1 MIHWATRRPAVVL
14 ATAVAILLAGGVAF
28 TRLALATRTSIEL
41 PRLTVSATWPGASAE
56 LVETYITSPV
66 EAAIQGVRGVRRT
79 SSQSRDETAS
89 LTVELEPK
97 ADVQLA
103 RLGILERLELLRP
116 EFPPGSGAPNVSNFV
131 PENLEEQPLLLF
143 TVSGP
148 YTAGTLQRLADQT
161 VNPRLSAVSGVS
173 GISVQGGTELG
184 VSVSYDARLLRQL
197 AVPPAAI
204 ATALAEARI
213 VRALGV
219 QRLGTT
225 QRQVVVRDQ
234 PQALDALNRLPVR
247 GPAGR
252 VFRLGELATV
262 RPDEDAAGRF
272 FRING
277 NPAIAMSV
285 SRLPGA
291 DAIKTVAA
299 VRAALRELEPALPPA
314 VRFRVVADES
324 VELGAELRDLVTRG
338 GIAFLAVT
346 AVLALLLRNA
356 RAVVLVMAS
365 AAVAV
370 AGTALGLFLLGI
382 PANLLT
388 LAGLG
393 MGIGILVHNGVIVVS
408 RLGTQPDTPDG
419 RATAARRILPAVV
432 GSTMTTG
439 IVLLPF
445 LYLQGDA
452 RAAFVPFAAAFA
464 LALGWSVVSAVLL
477 VPALGGGHGVRQAH
491 WPRARRLYA
500 RLVIALLRW
509 RWATLATTGLV
520 LGLLV
525 WGFVKK
531 VPRYSFGTYGGDQ
544 RTTLSASLSFP
555 RGSDPTS
562 LDGAIRQLEA
572 IVLRGYPEVEQVTA
586 QSSGTNARLSV
597 LFTRG
602 GQYNGRPQE
611 LQEALTQ
618 RAVFIGGASVSIFGQ
633 GPGFSSGYGAASIQT
648 NRIRVLGYSYA
659 GVERLALDLQGR
671 LEKIPRVRDV
681 NTNAASFFARERGY
695 AVTLDPDRDALARY
709 GITAAELTQA
719 VAREVRGPVGR
730 QLIEIGGDE
739 VPVTV
744 KANGARERSLDELR
758 DALIPTATGAP
769 VRIGD
774 VASVGEREA
783 INSISREDQ
792 QYVRIV
798 TYEFRGPAKLAQRMH
813 TAFLESISV
822 PAGYSVADAPG
833 GVGFVPVESE
843 KGLWHVFGIGLALVI
858 LSVAIVFDSVWGA
871 WMVFLAIPL
880 ALAGVIAAFWVAKAG
895 FTREAAVGVIL
906 VVGLAVNQAI
916 LLIDAALE
924 RRRAHRDA
932 MRSRSLG
939 AGEVVRAAVS
949 RSGVIVLVTVTS
961 LASLVPLAAGNGLD
975 NLFGA
980 IALATAGGTVFGTL
994 GAMVVMPAILV
1005 GKTRS
1010 APDQE
1015 GHRYPSRE
1023 ARRGA

>member
-1 MIHWATRRPAVVL
+1 VIHWATRRPAVVL
-14 ATAVAILLAGGVAF
+14 AAAVAILLAGGVSF
-28 TRLALATRTSIEL
+28 TRLALATRTSVEL
-41 PRLTVSATWPGASAE
+41 PRLNVSANWPGASAE

-79 SSQSRDETAS
+79 SSQSRDEQSS

-116 EFPPGSGAPNVSNFV
+116 EFPPGATAPSVSNYV
-131 PENLEEQPLLLF
+131 PQELEEQALLVF

-148 YTAGTLQRLADQT
+148 YTPGTLQKLADET
-161 VNPRLSAVSGVS
+161 VNPRLSAVPGVS
-173 GISVQGGTELG
+173 GIVVQGGTELG
-184 VSVSYDARLLRQL
+184 VSVAYDARLLRQL
-197 AVPPAAI
+197 DVSPAAL
-204 ATALAEARI
+204 ATALNEARI
-213 VRALGV
+213 VRS
-219 QRLGTT
+219 LGTERFGST
-225 QRQVVVRDQ
+225 ERQVVVRDQ
-234 PQALDALNRLPVR
+234 PQVIEELNALPIR
-247 GPAGR
+247 GPGGR
-252 VFRLGELATV
+252 IFRLGELATV
-262 RPDEDAAGRF
+262 RPEEDARGRF

-299 VRAALRELEPALPPA
+299 VRAALAELEPTLPPG
-314 VRFRVVADES
+314 VRFRVVSDES
-324 VELGAELRDLVTRG
+324 IELARQLGDLVKRG
-338 GIAFLAVT
+338 AIAFLAVT
-346 AVLALLLRNA
+346 VVLALLLRNA
-356 RAVVLVMAS
+356 RAVALVMAS

-370 AGTALGLFLLGI
+370 AGTALGLFLLNI

-408 RLGTQPDTPDG
+408 RLGTQPDTAEG

-464 LALGWSVVSAVLL
+464 LALTWSVISAVLL
-477 VPALGGGHGVRQAH
+477 VPALGHRHGIRQAH
-491 WPRARRLYA
+491 WPRARRAYTRA
-500 RLVIALLRW
+500 VVALVRW
-509 RWATLATTGLV
+509 RWVTLTGTVAV
-520 LGLLV
+520 LAVLS
-525 WGFVKK
+525 WAFVKK
-531 VPRYSFGTYGGDQ
+531 VPRFAFGRYGGDQ
-544 RTTLSASLSFP
+544 RTTLGASLSFP
-555 RGSDPTS
+555 RGSDPAS
-562 LDGAIRQLEA
+562 LDWAIRELEQ

-586 QSSGTNARLSV
+586 QSGGTNARLQV
-597 LFTRG
+597 LFTRD
-602 GQYNGRPQE
+602 GQYSGRPQE

-618 RAVFIGGASVSIFGQ
+618 RAVFIGGASVSVVGQ
-633 GPGFSSGYGAASIQT
+633 GPGFSSGFGGGAIQT
-648 NRIRVLGYSYA
+648 NRIRILGYSYE
-659 GVERLALDLQGR
+659 GVERLALDLKER

-681 NTNAASFFARERGY
+681 NVNAASFFARERGY

-709 GITAAELTQA
+709 GITAMQFTQA

-744 KANGARERSLDELR
+744 KASGARERSLDELR
-758 DALIPTATGAP
+758 EALIPTATDAP

-774 VASVGEREA
+774 VAVVGEREA

-798 TYEFRGPAKLAQRMH
+798 AYEFRGPAKLAQRTH
-813 TAFLESISV
+813 KAFLESISV
-822 PAGYSVADAPG
+822 PAGYGVADALG
-833 GVGFVPVESE
+833 GFGYVPDDSE
-843 KGLWHVFGIGLALVI
+843 KGLWLVFGIGLTLVI
-858 LSVAIVFDSVWGA
+858 LSVAIVFDSVWAA

-880 ALAGVIAAFWVAKAG
+880 ALAGVIAAFWAAKAG

-916 LLIDAALE
+916 LLVDAALE
-924 RRRAHRDA
+924 RRRAHQSA
-932 MRSRSLG
+932 MRARALT
-939 AGEVVRAAVS
+939 AVEVVRAAAN

-961 LASLVPLAAGNGLD
+961 LASLVPLAVGTGLT

-994 GAMVVMPAILV
+994 GAMLVMPALLV
-1005 GKTRS
+1005 GRRAARG
-1010 APDQE
+1010 APDV
-1015 GHRYPSRE
+1015 
-1023 ARRGA
+1023 

>member
-1 MIHWATRRPAVVL
+1 MIHWATRRPAVIL
-14 ATAVAILLAGGVAF
+14 ATSVAILLAGGVSF

-41 PRLTVSATWPGASAE
+41 PRLNVSASWPGASAE
-56 LVETYITSPV
+56 LMETYLTSPI

-79 SSQSRDETAS
+79 SSQSRDES
-89 LTVELEPK
+89 SLLTVELEPK

-116 EFPPGSGAPNVSNFV
+116 EFPPGAGAPIVSNYV
-131 PENLEEQPLLLF
+131 PENLEEQPLLTF

-148 YTAGTLQRLADQT
+148 YTSGTLQKIANEK

-173 GISVQGGTELG
+173 GTSVQGGTELG
-184 VSVSYDARLLRQL
+184 VSVSYDSRLLRQL
-197 AVPPAAI
+197 GVTPAAI
-204 ATALAEARI
+204 GSALSEARM
-213 VRALGV
+213 VRAVGEE
-219 QRLGTT
+219 QFGST

-234 PQALDALNRLPVR
+234 PEAIEQLNNLPIR
-247 GPAGR
+247 GPGGR

-262 RPDEDAAGRF
+262 RPEEDARGRF

-285 SRLPGA
+285 TRLPGA

-299 VRAALRELEPALPPA
+299 IRAALKEIEPTVPPG
-314 VRFRVVADES
+314 VKFRIVADES
-324 VELGAELRDLVTRG
+324 IALARQLRDLVTRG
-338 GIAFLAVT
+338 AIAFLSVT
-346 AVLALLLRNA
+346 VVLALLLRNV
-356 RAVVLVMAS
+356 RAVLLVMAS

-370 AGTALGLFLLGI
+370 AGTALGLFLLDI

-408 RLGTQPDTPDG
+408 RLGTQPDTPEG

-432 GSTMTTG
+432 GSTLTTG

-452 RAAFVPFAAAFA
+452 RAAFVPFAAAFSLA
-464 LALGWSVVSAVLL
+464 LAWSVVSAVLL
-477 VPALGGGHGVRQAH
+477 VPALGQGHGVRQAH
-491 WPRARRLYA
+491 WPRAKRAYTRV
-500 RLVIALLRW
+500 VISLLRW
-509 RWATLATTGLV
+509 RWATITGTVVVLAV
-520 LGLLV
+520 LS
-525 WGFVKK
+525 WAFVKK
-531 VPRYSFGTYGGDQ
+531 VPRYSFGRYGGDQ
-544 RTTLSASLSFP
+544 RTTLRASLSFP
-555 RGSDPTS
+555 RGSDPAS
-562 LDGAIRQLEA
+562 LDWAIRELEQ

-586 QSSGTNARLSV
+586 QSGGTSAQMVV
-597 LFTRG
+597 LFTRE
-602 GQYNGRPQE
+602 GQYSGRPQE
-611 LQEALTQ
+611 LEEMLTQ
-618 RAVFIGGASVSIFGQ
+618 RAVFIGGASVGVYGQ
-633 GPGFSSGYGAASIQT
+633 GPGFSSGFGAAAIQT
-648 NRIRVLGYSYA
+648 NRLRILGYSYE
-659 GVERLALDLQGR
+659 GVERLALDLKER

-681 NTNAASFFARERGY
+681 NVNAASFFARERGY

-709 GITAAELTQA
+709 GITASQFTQA

-730 QLIEIGGDE
+730 QLLEIDGDE
-739 VPVTV
+739 VPVTL
-744 KANGARERSLDELR
+744 KAAGARERSLDELR
-758 DALIPTATGAP
+758 EALIPTATDAP

-774 VASVGEREA
+774 VAAVGEREA
-783 INSISREDQ
+783 INQISREDQ

-798 TYEFRGPAKLAQRMH
+798 AYEFRGPAKLAQRTH
-813 TAFLESISV
+813 TAFLKSISV
-822 PAGYSVADAPG
+822 PAGYGVADALG
-833 GVGFVPVESE
+833 GFGYVPDDSE
-843 KGLWHVFGIGLALVI
+843 KGLWLVFGIGLTLVI
-858 LSVAIVFDSVWGA
+858 LSVAIVFDSVWAA

-880 ALAGVIAAFWVAKAG
+880 ALSGVIAAFWAAKAG

-924 RRRAHRDA
+924 RRRAHQAA
-932 MRSRSLG
+932 MTSRSLS
-939 AGEVVRAAVS
+939 ATEVVRAAAS

-961 LASLVPLAAGNGLD
+961 LASLVPLAVGTALT

-994 GAMVVMPAILV
+994 GAMLVMPAIIV
-1005 GKTRS
+1005 GRK
-1010 APDQE
+1010 
-1015 GHRYPSRE
+1015 
-1023 ARRGA
+1023 RRHAA

>member
-14 ATAVAILLAGGVAF
+14 SASVAILLAGGVSF
-28 TRLALATRTSIEL
+28 TRLALATRTSVEL
-41 PRLTVSATWPGASAE
+41 PRLNVNATWPGASAE
-56 LVETYITSPV
+56 LVETYITSPI
-66 EAAIQGVRGVRRT
+66 ESAIQGVRGVRRT

-116 EFPPGSGAPNVSNFV
+116 EFPPGSTPPSVSNYV
-131 PENLEEQPLLLF
+131 PQNLEEQPLLMF

-148 YTAGTLQRLADQT
+148 YTPGTLQKLADEQ
-161 VNPRLSAVSGVS
+161 VNPRLSSVPGVA
-173 GISVQGGTELG
+173 GINIQGGTELG

-197 AVPPAAI
+197 NISPAAI
-204 ATALAEARI
+204 GTALNEARI
-213 VRALGV
+213 VRALGEE
-219 QRLGTT
+219 RFGSTE
-225 QRQVVVRDQ
+225 RQVVVRDQ
-234 PQALDALNRLPVR
+234 PQALEELGALPVT
-247 GPAGR
+247 GPGGHI
-252 VFRLGELATV
+252 FRLGELATI
-262 RPDEDAAGRF
+262 RPEEDARGRF

-277 NPAIAMSV
+277 NPAIALSV
-285 SRLPGA
+285 SRLPAA

-299 VRAALRELEPALPPA
+299 VRAALAELEPTLPPG
-314 VRFRVVADES
+314 VRFRVVADDS
-324 VELGAELRDLVTRG
+324 IELAKQLRDLIIRG
-338 GIAFLAVT
+338 SIAFIAVT
-346 AVLALLLRNA
+346 VVLLLLLRNA
-356 RAVVLVMAS
+356 RAVTLVMAS

-370 AGTALGLFLLGI
+370 AGTALGLFLLDI

-408 RLGTQPDTPDG
+408 RLGTQPDTAEG

-432 GSTMTTG
+432 GSTLTTG

-464 LALGWSVVSAVLL
+464 LALAWSVISAVLL
-477 VPALGGGHGVRQAH
+477 VPALGAGHRVRQAS
-491 WPRARRLYA
+491 WPRARRAYT
-500 RLVIALLRW
+500 RLVVSSLRW
-509 RWATLATTGLV
+509 RWATLVGTVAV
-520 LGLLV
+520 LGVLT

-531 VPRYSFGTYGGDQ
+531 VPRFAFGGYGGDQ

-555 RGSDPTS
+555 RGSDPAS
-562 LDGAIRQLEA
+562 LDWGIRELEQ

-586 QSSGTNARLSV
+586 QSWGTSARMSV
-597 LFTRG
+597 LFTRD
-602 GQYNGRPQE
+602 GQFSGRPQDLE
-611 LQEALTQ
+611 EQLTQ
-618 RAVFIGGASVSIFGQ
+618 RAVFIGGASISVFGQ
-633 GPGFSSGYGAASIQT
+633 GPGFSSGFGAASMQT
-648 NRIRVLGYSYA
+648 SRIRVLGYSYE
-659 GVERLALDLQGR
+659 GVERLALDLKER
-671 LEKIPRVRDV
+671 LERIPRVRDV
-681 NTNAASFFARERGY
+681 NVNAASFFARERGY
-695 AVTLDPDRDALARY
+695 AVTLDPDREALARF
-709 GITAAELTQA
+709 GITAAQFTQA

-739 VPVTV
+739 IPVTV
-744 KANGARERSLDELR
+744 KASGARERSLDELR
-758 DALIPTATGAP
+758 EALIPTATGTP

-774 VASVGEREA
+774 VAAVGEREA

-798 TYEFRGPAKLAQRMH
+798 AYEFRGPGRLAQRTH
-813 TAFLESISV
+813 RAFLASIAV
-822 PAGYSVADAPG
+822 PAGYSVSVAQGGFGYVPDESERG
-833 GVGFVPVESE
+833 LWLVFGVGLV
-843 KGLWHVFGIGLALVI
+843 LVI
-858 LSVAIVFDSVWGA
+858 LSVAVVFDSVWGA

-880 ALAGVIAAFWVAKAG
+880 ALAGVIAAFWAAKAG

-924 RRRAHRDA
+924 RRRARRSA
-932 MRSRSLG
+932 MTSLG
-939 AGEVVRAAVS
+939 LTATDVVRAAAS

-961 LASLVPLAAGNGLD
+961 LASLIPLAVGTELT

-980 IALATAGGTVFGTL
+980 IALATAGGTVFGTF
-994 GAMVVMPAILV
+994 GAMLVMPALLV
-1005 GKTRS
+1005 G
-1010 APDQE
+1010 
-1015 GHRYPSRE
+1015 
-1023 ARRGA
+1023 RRRRAAAS

>member
-1 MIHWATRRPAVVL
+1 MIHWATRRPAVIL
-14 ATAVAILLAGGVAF
+14 ATAVAILLAGGVSF

-41 PRLTVSATWPGASAE
+41 PRLNVAASWPGASAE
-56 LVETYITSPV
+56 LVETYLTSPI

-89 LTVELEPK
+89 LTVELEAK

-116 EFPPGSGAPNVSNFV
+116 EFPPGATPPSVSNYV
-131 PENLEEQPLLLF
+131 PENLEEQPLLMF
-143 TVSGP
+143 TLSGP
-148 YTAGTLQRLADQT
+148 YTPGTLQKLANET
-161 VNPRLSAVSGVS
+161 VTPRLSSVTGVA
-173 GISVQGGTELG
+173 GTTVQGGTDLG
-184 VSVSYDARLLRQL
+184 VSVSYDASLLRQL
-197 AVPPAAI
+197 DVSPAALGS
-204 ATALAEARI
+204 ALADARI
-213 VRALGV
+213 VRALGEE
-219 QRLGTT
+219 RLGST

-234 PQALDALNRLPVR
+234 PQVLEELNDLPVL
-247 GPAGR
+247 GPGGR
-252 VFRLGELATV
+252 VFRLGELATI
-262 RPDEDAAGRF
+262 RPEEDSRGRF

-277 NPAIAMSV
+277 NPAIAINV

-291 DAIKTVAA
+291 DAIKTVAG
-299 VRAALRELEPALPPA
+299 VRAALNELEPALLNG
-314 VRFRVVADES
+314 VKFRIVADES
-324 VELGAELRDLVTRG
+324 VELASQLKDLVTRG
-338 GIAFLAVT
+338 AIAFLAVT
-346 AVLALLLRNA
+346 VVLALLLRNA

-408 RLGTQPDTPDG
+408 RLGTQPDTPEG
-419 RATAARRILPAVV
+419 RATAARKILPAVV

-464 LALGWSVVSAVLL
+464 LALAWSVIAAVLL
-477 VPALGGGHGVRQAH
+477 VPALGHRHGIRQAH
-491 WPRARRLYA
+491 WPRARRAYT
-500 RLVIALLRW
+500 RMVVGLVRW
-509 RWATLATTGLV
+509 RWVTLTGTV
-520 LGLLV
+520 LTLGVLS

-531 VPRYSFGTYGGDQ
+531 VPRFSFGRYGGDQ

-555 RGSDPTS
+555 RGSDPAS
-562 LDGAIRQLEA
+562 LDWALRELES
-572 IVLRGYPEVEQVTA
+572 IVLRGFREVEQVTA
-586 QSSGTNARLSV
+586 QSYGTSARMVV
-597 LFTRG
+597 LFTRE

-611 LQEALTQ
+611 LEEALTQ
-618 RAVFIGGASVSIFGQ
+618 RAVFVGGASVGVYGQ
-633 GPGFSSGYGAASIQT
+633 GPGFSSGFGSAAMQT
-648 NRIRVLGYSYA
+648 NRIRVLGYSYE
-659 GVERLALDLQGR
+659 GVEKVALDLKER
-671 LEKIPRVRDV
+671 LERIPRVRDV
-681 NTNAASFFARERGY
+681 NVNAASFFARERGY
-695 AVTLDPDRDALARY
+695 AVTLDPDRDALARF
-709 GITAAELTQA
+709 GITAQQFTQA

-739 VPVTV
+739 IPVTV
-744 KANGARERSLDELR
+744 KASGARERSLDELR
-758 DALIPTATGAP
+758 DALIPTATDAP

-774 VASVGEREA
+774 VATVGEREA
-783 INSISREDQ
+783 INQISREDQ

-798 TYEFRGPAKLAQRMH
+798 AYEFRGPGKLAQRTH
-813 TAFLESISV
+813 TAFLKSISV
-822 PAGYSVADAPG
+822 PAGYSVADAVG
-833 GVGFVPVESE
+833 GFGFVPDDSE
-843 KGLWHVFGIGLALVI
+843 KGLWLVFAIGLTLVI
-858 LSVAIVFDSVWGA
+858 LSVAIVFDSVWAA

-880 ALAGVIAAFWVAKAG
+880 ALAGVVAAFWAAKVA

-924 RRRAHRDA
+924 RRRLHQ
-932 MRSRSLG
+932 G
-939 AGEVVRAAVS
+939 AGGSRALAAVEAVRAAAN

-961 LASLVPLAAGNGLD
+961 LASLVPLAVGTGLT

-994 GAMVVMPAILV
+994 GAMVVMPAIIV
-1005 GKTRS
+1005 GRRRTRS
-1010 APDQE
+1010 LRPTVV
-1015 GHRYPSRE
+1015 
-1023 ARRGA
+1023 

>member
-14 ATAVAILLAGGVAF
+14 AASVAILLAGGVSF
-28 TRLALATRTSIEL
+28 TRLALATRTSVEL
-41 PRLTVSATWPGASAE
+41 PRLNVSATWPGASAE
-56 LVETYITSPV
+56 LVETYITSPI
-66 EAAIQGVRGVRRT
+66 ESAIQGVRGVRRT

-116 EFPPGSGAPNVSNFV
+116 EFPPGSTPPTVSNYV
-131 PENLEEQPLLLF
+131 PQNLEEQPLLMF

-148 YTAGTLQRLADQT
+148 YTPGTLQKLADEQ
-161 VNPRLSAVSGVS
+161 VNPRLSSVPGVA
-173 GISVQGGTELG
+173 GISIQGGTELG
-184 VSVSYDARLLRQL
+184 ISVSYDARLLRQL
-197 AVPPAAI
+197 NISPAALG
-204 ATALAEARI
+204 TTLSEARI
-213 VRALGV
+213 VRALGEE
-219 QRLGTT
+219 QFGSTE
-225 QRQVVVRDQ
+225 RQVVVRDQ
-234 PQALDALNRLPVR
+234 PRVLEELDALPVV
-247 GPAGR
+247 GPGSHI
-252 VFRLGELATV
+252 FRLGELATI
-262 RPDEDAAGRF
+262 RPEEDARGRF

-277 NPAIAMSV
+277 NPAIALSV
-285 SRLPGA
+285 SRLPAA

-299 VRAALRELEPALPPA
+299 VRAALTELEPTLPPG
-314 VRFRVVADES
+314 VRFRIVADDS
-324 VELGAELRDLVTRG
+324 VELAKQLRDLIIRG
-338 GIAFLAVT
+338 SIAFIAVT
-346 AVLALLLRNA
+346 VVLLLLLRNG
-356 RAVVLVMAS
+356 RAVALVMAS

-370 AGTALGLFLLGI
+370 AGTALGLFLLNI

-408 RLGTQPDTPDG
+408 RLGTQPDTAGG

-432 GSTMTTG
+432 GSTLTTG

-464 LALGWSVVSAVLL
+464 LALTWSVISAVLL
-477 VPALGGGHGVRQAH
+477 VPALGAGHRVRQAS
-491 WPRARRLYA
+491 WPRARRLYT
-500 RLVIALLRW
+500 RLVVSLLRW
-509 RWATLATTGLV
+509 RWATVAAVVAV
-520 LGLLV
+520 LGVLS

-531 VPRYSFGTYGGDQ
+531 VPRFAFGGYGGDQ

-555 RGSDPTS
+555 RGSDPAS
-562 LDGAIRQLEA
+562 LDWGIRELEQ

-586 QSSGTNARLSV
+586 QSWGTSARMSV
-597 LFTRG
+597 LFTRD
-602 GQYNGRPQE
+602 GQFSGRPQDLE
-611 LQEALTQ
+611 EQLTQ
-618 RAVFIGGASVSIFGQ
+618 RAVFIGGASVSVFGQ
-633 GPGFSSGYGAASIQT
+633 GPGFSSGFGAASIQT
-648 NRIRVLGYSYA
+648 NRIRVLGYSYE
-659 GVERLALDLQGR
+659 GVERLALDLKER

-681 NTNAASFFARERGY
+681 NVNAASFFARERGY
-695 AVTLDPDRDALARY
+695 AVTLDPDREALARF
-709 GITAAELTQA
+709 GITAAQFTQA

-739 VPVTV
+739 IPVTV
-744 KANGARERSLDELR
+744 KASGARERSLEELR
-758 DALIPTATGAP
+758 EALIPTATGTP

-774 VASVGEREA
+774 VAAVGEREA

-798 TYEFRGPAKLAQRMH
+798 AYEFRGPGRLAQRTH
-813 TAFLESISV
+813 RAFLASISV
-822 PAGYSVADAPG
+822 PAGYSVSDALG
-833 GVGFVPVESE
+833 GFGYVPDESE
-843 KGLWHVFGIGLALVI
+843 KGLWLVFGVGLVLVI
-858 LSVAIVFDSVWGA
+858 LSVAVVFDSVWGA
-871 WMVFLAIPL
+871 WMVFLSIPL
-880 ALAGVIAAFWVAKAG
+880 ALAGVIAAFWAAKAG

-924 RRRAHRDA
+924 RRRARRAA
-932 MRSRSLG
+932 MSSLG
-939 AGEVVRAAVS
+939 LSATEVVRAATS

-961 LASLVPLAAGNGLD
+961 LASLIPLAVGTGLT

-994 GAMVVMPAILV
+994 GAMLVMPALLV
-1005 GKTRS
+1005 G
-1010 APDQE
+1010 
-1015 GHRYPSRE
+1015 
-1023 ARRGA
+1023 RRRRNAA

>member
-1 MIHWATRRPAVVL
+1 VIHWATRRPAVIL
-14 ATAVAILLAGGVAF
+14 ATAVAILLAGAVSF

-41 PRLTVSATWPGASAE
+41 PRLNVGATWPGASAE
-56 LVETYITSPV
+56 LVETYITSPI

-103 RLGILERLELLRP
+103 RLGILERLELLRAD
-116 EFPPGSGAPNVSNFV
+116 FPPGASAPAVSNYV
-131 PENLEEQPLLLF
+131 PENLEEQPLLMF

-148 YTAGTLQRLADQT
+148 YTPGTLQKLANEA
-161 VNPRLSAVSGVS
+161 VNPRLSSVPGVS
-173 GISVQGGTELG
+173 GTSVQGGTDLG
-184 VSVSYDARLLRQL
+184 ISVSYDASLLRQL
-197 AVPPAAI
+197 NVSPASLAS
-204 ATALAEARI
+204 ALADARI
-213 VRALGV
+213 VRSLGEE
-219 QRLGTT
+219 RLGST

-234 PQALDALNRLPVR
+234 PQVLEELNDLPVR
-247 GPAGR
+247 GPGGR
-252 VFRLGELATV
+252 IFRLGELATI
-262 RPDEDAAGRF
+262 RPEEDSRGRF

-277 NPAIAMSV
+277 NPAIAMNV

-299 VRAALRELEPALPPA
+299 VRAALKELEPTLPSG
-314 VRFRVVADES
+314 VRFRIVADES
-324 VELGAELRDLVTRG
+324 VELAAQLKDLITRG
-338 GIAFLAVT
+338 SIAFLAVT
-346 AVLALLLRNA
+346 VVLALLLRNA
-356 RAVVLVMAS
+356 RAVALVMAS

-419 RATAARRILPAVV
+419 RAAAARKILPAVV

-464 LALGWSVVSAVLL
+464 LALAWSVVSAVLL
-477 VPALGGGHGVRQAH
+477 VPALGSGHGIRQVH
-491 WPRARRLYA
+491 WPRARRAYT
-500 RLVIALLRW
+500 RLVVGLLRW
-509 RWATLATTGLV
+509 RWVTLTGTV
-520 LGLLV
+520 LALAVLS

-531 VPRYSFGTYGGDQ
+531 VPRFSFGRYGGDQ

-555 RGSDPTS
+555 RGSDPAS
-562 LDGAIRQLEA
+562 LDWALRELEA
-572 IVLRGYPEVEQVTA
+572 IVLRGYPEIEQVTA
-586 QSSGTNARLSV
+586 QSYGTSAQMVV
-597 LFTRG
+597 LFTRD

-611 LQEALTQ
+611 LEESLTQ
-618 RAVFIGGASVSIFGQ
+618 RAVFIGGASVSVRGQ
-633 GPGFSSGYGAASIQT
+633 GPGFSSGFGSASMQT
-648 NRIRVLGYSYA
+648 NRIRVLGYSYE
-659 GVERLALDLQGR
+659 GVEKVALDLKER
-671 LEKIPRVRDV
+671 LERIPRVRDV
-681 NTNAASFFARERGY
+681 NVNAASFFARERGY
-695 AVTLDPDRDALARY
+695 AVTLDPDRDALARF
-709 GITAAELTQA
+709 GITAQQFTQA

-744 KANGARERSLDELR
+744 KAGGARERSLDELR
-758 DALIPTATGAP
+758 EALIPTATDAP

-774 VASVGEREA
+774 VANVGEREA
-783 INSISREDQ
+783 INQISREDQ

-798 TYEFRGPAKLAQRMH
+798 AYEFRGPAKLAERTH
-813 TAFLESISV
+813 TAFLKSISV
-822 PAGYSVADAPG
+822 PAGYGVSDAVG
-833 GVGFVPVESE
+833 GFGYTPDESE
-843 KGLWHVFGIGLALVI
+843 KGLWLVFAIGLTLVI
-858 LSVAIVFDSVWGA
+858 LSVAIVFDSVWAA

-880 ALAGVIAAFWVAKAG
+880 ALAGVVAAFWAAKAA

-924 RRRAHRDA
+924 RRRKHQA
-932 MRSRSLG
+932 SGETRSL
-939 AGEVVRAAVS
+939 AAVEAVRAAAS

-961 LASLVPLAAGNGLD
+961 LASLVPLAVGTGLT

-994 GAMVVMPAILV
+994 GAMVVMPAIVV
-1005 GKTRS
+1005 GRRKSVSPQVTPTEAS
-1010 APDQE
+1010 A
-1015 GHRYPSRE
+1015 
-1023 ARRGA
+1023 

>member
-14 ATAVAILLAGGVAF
+14 ATAVAILLAGAVSF

-41 PRLTVSATWPGASAE
+41 PRLVVAATWPGASAE
-56 LVETYITSPV
+56 LVETYITSPI

-79 SSQSRDETAS
+79 SSQSRDETAQ

-116 EFPPGSGAPNVSNFV
+116 EFPPGAAAPSVSNYV

-148 YTAGTLQRLADQT
+148 YTAGTLQKLANET

-184 VSVSYDARLLRQL
+184 VSVSYDARLMRQL
-197 AVPPAAI
+197 GVPPAAL
-204 ATALAEARI
+204 ATTLSEARI
-213 VRALGV
+213 VQALGTE
-219 QRLGTT
+219 RLGST
-225 QRQVVVRDQ
+225 QRRVVVRDQ
-234 PQALDALNRLPVR
+234 PQVLEALADLPVR

-262 RPDEDAAGRF
+262 RPEEDARGRF
-272 FRING
+272 YRING

-299 VRAALRELEPALPPA
+299 VRAALRELEPGLPPG
-314 VRFRVVADES
+314 VRFRIVADES
-324 VELGAELRDLVTRG
+324 IELGAQLRDLLLRG
-338 GIAFLAVT
+338 GIAFAAVT
-346 AVLALLLRNA
+346 IVLALLLRNA
-356 RAVVLVMAS
+356 RAVALVMAS

-370 AGTALGLFLLGI
+370 AGTALGLFLLDI

-408 RLGTQPDTPDG
+408 RLGTQPDTEDG

-477 VPALGGGHGVRQAH
+477 VPALGMGHRVRQAH
-491 WPRARRLYA
+491 WPRARRAYT
-500 RLVIALLRW
+500 RLVVSLLRW
-509 RWATLATTGLV
+509 RWATLLGTCIV
-520 LGLLV
+520 LGVLS
-525 WGFVKK
+525 WAFVKK
-531 VPRYSFGTYGGDQ
+531 VPRFSFGSYGGDQ

-555 RGSDPTS
+555 RGSDPAS
-562 LDGAIRQLEA
+562 LDWAIRELEN

-586 QSSGTNARLSV
+586 QSAGTNARMSV
-597 LFTRG
+597 LFTRA
-602 GQYNGRPQE
+602 GQYSGRPQALE
-611 LQEALTQ
+611 EALTQ
-618 RAVFIGGASVSIFGQ
+618 RAVFIGGASVSVFGQ
-633 GPGFSSGYGAASIQT
+633 GPGFSSGFGAASIQT
-648 NRIRVLGYSYA
+648 NRIRILGYSYE
-659 GVERLALDLQGR
+659 GVERLALDLKDR

-681 NTNAASFFARERGY
+681 NINAASFFARERGY

-709 GITAAELTQA
+709 GITAAQFTQA

-739 VPVTV
+739 VPVSV
-744 KANGARERSLDELR
+744 KASGARERSLDELR
-758 DALIPTATGAP
+758 DALIPTPTGTP

-798 TYEFRGPAKLAQRMH
+798 AYEFRGPAKLAQRTH
-813 TAFLESISV
+813 AAFLKSV
-822 PAGYSVADAPG
+822 SVSAGYSVADAVG
-833 GVGFVPVESE
+833 GFGFVPDESE
-843 KGLWHVFGIGLALVI
+843 KGLWLVFAIGLTLVI
-858 LSVAIVFDSVWGA
+858 LSVAIVFDSVWAA

-924 RRRAHRDA
+924 RRRLHQTA
-932 MRSRSLG
+932 MVSRALT
-939 AGEVVRAAVS
+939 AAEVVRAAAN

-961 LASLVPLAAGNGLD
+961 LASLVPLAVGNGLT

-980 IALATAGGTVFGTL
+980 IALATAGGTIFGTL
-994 GAMVVMPAILV
+994 GAMLVMPAILV
-1005 GKTRS
+1005 GRRQAAS
-1010 APDQE
+1010 A
-1015 GHRYPSRE
+1015 
-1023 ARRGA
+1023 

>member
-14 ATAVAILLAGGVAF
+14 ASAVAVLLAGGVSF

-41 PRLTVSATWPGASAE
+41 PRLTVAAGWPGASAE
-56 LVETYITSPV
+56 LVETYITSPI
-66 EAAIQGVRGVRRT
+66 EAAVQGVRGVRRT
-79 SSQSRDETAS
+79 SSQSRDEQAS

-97 ADVQLA
+97 TDVQLA

-116 EFPPGSGAPNVSNFV
+116 EFPPGASAPSVSNYV
-131 PENLEEQPLLLF
+131 PENLEEQPLIMF

-148 YTAGTLQRLADQT
+148 YTAGTLQKLADET

-197 AVPPAAI
+197 DVSPAAI
-204 ATALAEARI
+204 SAALSEARI
-213 VRALGV
+213 VRALGEE
-219 QRLGTT
+219 RLGST

-234 PQALDALNRLPVR
+234 PQALEELNNLPVR
-247 GPAGR
+247 GPGGR

-262 RPDEDAAGRF
+262 RPEEDARGRF

-291 DAIKTVAA
+291 DAIKTVAR
-299 VRAALRELEPALPPA
+299 VRAALRELEPTLPPG
-314 VRFRVVADES
+314 VRFRIVADES
-324 VELGAELRDLVTRG
+324 IELASQLRDLVTRG
-338 GIAFLAVT
+338 TIAFAAVT
-346 AVLALLLRNA
+346 IVLVLLLRNV
-356 RAVVLVMAS
+356 RAVALVMAS
-365 AAVAV
+365 AAVAI
-370 AGTALGLFLLGI
+370 AGTALGLFLLDI

-408 RLGTQPDTPDG
+408 RLGTQPDTPEG
-419 RATAARRILPAVV
+419 RATAASRILPAVM
-432 GSTMTTG
+432 GSTLTTG

-464 LALGWSVVSAVLL
+464 LALACSVISAVLL
-477 VPALGGGHGVRQAH
+477 VPALGQHHGIRQAS
-491 WPRARRLYA
+491 WPRARRAYA
-500 RLVIALLRW
+500 RVVIALVRW
-509 RWATLATTGLV
+509 RWATLVVTVAV
-520 LGLLV
+520 LGVLS
-525 WGFVKK
+525 WAFVKK
-531 VPRYSFGTYGGDQ
+531 VPRFAFGRYGGGQ
-544 RTTLSASLSFP
+544 RTTLNASLSFP
-555 RGSDPTS
+555 RGSDPAS
-562 LDGAIRQLEA
+562 LDWGIHELET

-586 QSSGTNARLSV
+586 QSFGTSARMTV
-597 LFTRG
+597 LFTRE
-602 GQYNGRPQE
+602 GQYSGRPQQLE
-611 LQEALTQ
+611 EELTQ
-618 RAVFIGGASVSIFGQ
+618 RAVFIGGASVSVFGL
-633 GPGFSSGYGAASIQT
+633 GPGFSSGFGAATIQT
-648 NRIRVLGYSYA
+648 NRIRILGYSYE
-659 GVERLALDLQGR
+659 GVERLALDLKGR

-681 NTNAASFFARERGY
+681 NINAASFFARERGY
-695 AVTLDPDRDALARY
+695 AVTLDPNRDALARY
-709 GITAAELTQA
+709 GITARDFTEA

-744 KANGARERSLDELR
+744 KASGARERSLDELR
-758 DALIPTATGAP
+758 EALIPTPTGAP

-774 VASVGEREA
+774 VAEVGEHEA
-783 INSISREDQ
+783 INLISREDQ

-798 TYEFRGPAKLAQRMH
+798 AYEFRGPAKLAQRTH
-813 TAFLESISV
+813 TAFLNSISV
-822 PAGYSVADAPG
+822 PAGYSVADAVG
-833 GVGFVPVESE
+833 GFNYTPDESE
-843 KGLWHVFGIGLALVI
+843 KGLWLVFGIGLTLVI
-858 LSVAIVFDSVWGA
+858 LSVAIVFDSVWAA

-880 ALAGVIAAFWVAKAG
+880 ALAGVIAAFWAAKAG

-924 RRRAHRDA
+924 RRRLHQAA
-932 MRSRSLG
+932 LTAPALG
-939 AGEVVRAAVS
+939 GAEVVRAAVS

-961 LASLVPLAAGNGLD
+961 LASLVPLAVGTDLT

-994 GAMVVMPAILV
+994 GAMLVLPAMLV
-1005 GKTRS
+1005 GR
-1010 APDQE
+1010 
-1015 GHRYPSRE
+1015 
-1023 ARRGA
+1023 ARRRQRPVRHPAAST

>member
-1 MIHWATRRPAVVL
+1 MIHWATRRPAVIL
-14 ATAVAILLAGGVAF
+14 ATSVAILLAGGVSF

-41 PRLTVSATWPGASAE
+41 PRLNVSASWPGASAE
-56 LVETYITSPV
+56 LVETYVTSPI

-79 SSQSRDETAS
+79 SSQSRDETSS
-89 LTVELEPK
+89 LTVELEAK

-116 EFPPGSGAPNVSNFV
+116 EFPAGAGAPTVSNYV

-148 YTAGTLQRLADQT
+148 YTPGALQKLANET
-161 VNPRLSAVSGVS
+161 VNPRLSSVSGVS
-173 GISVQGGTELG
+173 GTSVQGGTDLG
-184 VSVSYDARLLRQL
+184 VSVSYDARLFRQL
-197 AVPPAAI
+197 GLSPAVLT
-204 ATALAEARI
+204 TALGEARI
-213 VRALGV
+213 VRALGEE
-219 QRLGTT
+219 RMGST

-234 PQALDALNRLPVR
+234 PQVLEQLNDLPVR
-247 GPAGR
+247 GPGGR

-262 RPDEDAAGRF
+262 RPEEDARGRF

-299 VRAALRELEPALPPA
+299 VRAALKELEPTLPPG

-324 VELGAELRDLVTRG
+324 IELGSQLRDLVTRG

-356 RAVVLVMAS
+356 RAVALVMAS

-408 RLGTQPDTPDG
+408 RLGTQPDTVDG

-464 LALGWSVVSAVLL
+464 LALAWSVIAAVLL
-477 VPALGGGHGVRQAH
+477 VPALGRGHGVRQAH
-491 WPRARRLYA
+491 WPRARRAYT
-500 RLVIALLRW
+500 RLVVSLLRW
-509 RWATLATTGLV
+509 RWVTLTGTIAV
-520 LGLLV
+520 LGVLS
-525 WGFVKK
+525 WAFVKK
-531 VPRYSFGTYGGDQ
+531 VPRYSFGRYGGEQ

-555 RGSDPTS
+555 RGSDPAS
-562 LDGAIRQLEA
+562 LDWAIRELET

-586 QSSGTNARLSV
+586 QSGGTSARMSV
-597 LFTRG
+597 LFTRA
-602 GQYNGRPQE
+602 GQYSGRPQE
-611 LQEALTQ
+611 LEEALTQ
-618 RAVFIGGASVSIFGQ
+618 RAVFIGGASVSVFGQ
-633 GPGFSSGYGAASIQT
+633 GPGFSSGFGAASIQT
-648 NRIRVLGYSYA
+648 NRIRVLGYSYE
-659 GVERLALDLQGR
+659 GVERLALDLKER

-681 NTNAASFFARERGY
+681 NVNAASYFARERGY
-695 AVTLDPDRDALARY
+695 AVTLDPDRDALARF
-709 GITAAELTQA
+709 GITAAQFTQA

-744 KANGARERSLDELR
+744 KASGARERSLDELR
-758 DALIPTATGAP
+758 DALIPTAANAP

-774 VASVGEREA
+774 VATVSEREA
-783 INSISREDQ
+783 INQISREDQ

-798 TYEFRGPAKLAQRMH
+798 AYEFRGPAKLAQRTH
-813 TAFLESISV
+813 TAFLKSISV
-822 PAGYSVADAPG
+822 PAGYGVADAQG
-833 GVGFVPVESE
+833 GFGFTPDESE
-843 KGLWHVFGIGLALVI
+843 KGLWLVFVIGLTLVI
-858 LSVAIVFDSVWGA
+858 LSVAIVFDSVWAA

-880 ALAGVIAAFWVAKAG
+880 ALAGVIAAFWAAKAG

-924 RRRAHRDA
+924 RRRLHQAA
-932 MRSRSLG
+932 MTSRALT
-939 AGEVVRAAVS
+939 AAEVVRAAAN

-961 LASLVPLAAGNGLD
+961 LASLVPLAVGTGLT

-994 GAMVVMPAILV
+994 GAMIVMPAMIV
-1005 GKTRS
+1005 GRRS
-1010 APDQE
+1010 R
-1015 GHRYPSRE
+1015 HRTHTKGTVS
-1023 ARRGA
+1023 

>member
-1 MIHWATRRPAVVL
+1 MIHWATRRPAVIL
-14 ATAVAILLAGGVAF
+14 ATAVAILLAGSVSF

-41 PRLTVSATWPGASAE
+41 PRLNVAASWPGASAE

-116 EFPPGSGAPNVSNFV
+116 EFPPGATVPTVSNYV
-131 PENLEEQPLLLF
+131 PENLEEQPLLMF

-148 YTAGTLQRLADQT
+148 YTPGTLQKLANET
-161 VNPRLSAVSGVS
+161 VMPRLSSVPGVA
-173 GISVQGGTELG
+173 GTSVQGGTDLG
-184 VSVSYDARLLRQL
+184 VSVSYDASLLRQL
-197 AVPPAAI
+197 GVSPAAL
-204 ATALAEARI
+204 ASALADARI
-213 VRALGV
+213 VQSLGEE
-219 QRLGTT
+219 RLGST

-234 PQALDALNRLPVR
+234 PEVLEQLSDLPVQ
-247 GPAGR
+247 GPGGR
-252 VFRLGELATV
+252 IFRLGELATI
-262 RPDEDAAGRF
+262 RPEEDSRGRF

-277 NPAIAMSV
+277 NPAIAMNV

-299 VRAALRELEPALPPA
+299 VRAALNELEPTLPSG
-314 VRFRVVADES
+314 VRFRIVADES
-324 VELGAELRDLVTRG
+324 VELAAQLEDLILRGT
-338 GIAFLAVT
+338 IAFLAVT
-346 AVLALLLRNA
+346 VVLLLLLRNV
-356 RAVVLVMAS
+356 RAVALVMAS

-464 LALGWSVVSAVLL
+464 LALAWSVISAVLL
-477 VPALGGGHGVRQAH
+477 VPALGRGHGIRQAH
-491 WPRARRLYA
+491 WPRARRAYT
-500 RLVIALLRW
+500 RLVIGLLRW
-509 RWATLATTGLV
+509 RWATLTGTVLV
-520 LGLLV
+520 LGLLS

-531 VPRYSFGTYGGDQ
+531 VPRFSFGRYGGDQ

-555 RGSDPTS
+555 RGSDPAS
-562 LDGAIRQLEA
+562 LDWALRELEA
-572 IVLRGYPEVEQVTA
+572 IVLRGYGEVEQVTA
-586 QSSGTNARLSV
+586 QSYGTSARLAV
-597 LFTRG
+597 LFTRD

-611 LQEALTQ
+611 LEELLTQ
-618 RAVFIGGASVSIFGQ
+618 RAVFIGGASVSIYGQ
-633 GPGFSSGYGAASIQT
+633 GPGFSSGFGSAAMQT
-648 NRIRVLGYSYA
+648 NRIRVLGYSYE
-659 GVERLALDLQGR
+659 GVEKVALDLKER
-671 LEKIPRVRDV
+671 LERIPRVRDV
-681 NTNAASFFARERGY
+681 NVNAASFFARERGY
-695 AVTLDPDRDALARY
+695 AVTLDPNRDALGRF
-709 GITAAELTQA
+709 GITAQQFTQA

-739 VPVTV
+739 IPVTV
-744 KANGARERSLDELR
+744 KASGARDRSLDELR
-758 DALIPTATGAP
+758 EALIPTQTGTP

-783 INSISREDQ
+783 INQISREDQ

-798 TYEFRGPAKLAQRMH
+798 AYEFRGPAKLAQRTH
-813 TAFLESISV
+813 AAFLKSISV
-822 PAGYSVADAPG
+822 PAGYGVSDAVG
-833 GVGFVPVESE
+833 GFGFTPDESE
-843 KGLWHVFGIGLALVI
+843 QGLWLVFAVGLTLVI
-858 LSVAIVFDSVWGA
+858 LSVAIVFDSVWAA

-880 ALAGVIAAFWVAKAG
+880 ALAGVVAAFWAAKAA

-924 RRRAHRDA
+924 RRRQHQ
-932 MRSRSLG
+932 RSGVTRGL
-939 AGEVVRAAVS
+939 AAVEAVRAAAS

-961 LASLVPLAAGNGLD
+961 LASLVPLAVGTGLT

-994 GAMVVMPAILV
+994 GAMVVMPAIVV
-1005 GKTRS
+1005 GRTPPRVRPTEAS
-1010 APDQE
+1010 A
-1015 GHRYPSRE
+1015 
-1023 ARRGA
+1023 

>member
-14 ATAVAILLAGGVAF
+14 AAAVAILLAGGVSF

-41 PRLTVSATWPGASAE
+41 PRLNVSASWPGASAE
-56 LVETYITSPV
+56 LLETYITSPI

-79 SSQSRDETAS
+79 SSQSRDEQAV
-89 LTVELEPK
+89 LTVELEPR

-116 EFPPGSGAPNVSNFV
+116 EFPPGATAPAVSNYV
-131 PENLEEQPLLLF
+131 PENLEEQPLMLF

-148 YTAGTLQRLADQT
+148 YTPGTLQKLADES
-161 VNPRLSAVSGVS
+161 VSPRLSAVSGVS

-197 AVPPAAI
+197 GVAPAALSG
-204 ATALAEARI
+204 ALGDARI
-213 VRALGV
+213 VQALGEE
-219 QRLGTT
+219 RFGAT

-234 PQALDALNRLPVR
+234 PQVLDELDALPVP
-247 GPAGR
+247 GPGGR

-262 RPDEDAAGRF
+262 RPEEDARGRF

-299 VRAALRELEPALPPA
+299 VRSAITELEPTLPPG
-314 VRFRVVADES
+314 VRFRIVADES
-324 VELGAELRDLVTRG
+324 IDLAKQLRDLVIRG

-346 AVLALLLRNA
+346 VVLGFLLRNA
-356 RAVVLVMAS
+356 RAVALVMSS

-370 AGTALGLFLLGI
+370 AGTALGLFLLNI

-408 RLGTQPDTPDG
+408 RLGTEPDTPEG

-432 GSTMTTG
+432 GSTLTTG

-452 RAAFVPFAAAFA
+452 RAAFMPFAAAFA
-464 LALGWSVVSAVLL
+464 LALTWSVVAAALL
-477 VPALGGGHGVRQAH
+477 VPALGHNHGIRQTH
-491 WPRARRLYA
+491 WPRARRAYTK
-500 RLVIALLRW
+500 LVVASLRW
-509 RWATLATTGLV
+509 RWATLAGTVAV
-520 LGLLV
+520 LAVLS
-525 WGFVKK
+525 WAFVKK
-531 VPRYSFGTYGGDQ
+531 VPRFAFGSYGGGQ
-544 RTTLSASLSFP
+544 RTTLSASISFP
-555 RGSDPTS
+555 RGSDPAS
-562 LDGAIRQLEA
+562 LDWAMRELEQ
-572 IVLRGYPEVEQVTA
+572 IVLRGYPEVEQVTT
-586 QSSGTNARLSV
+586 QSGGTNARMSV
-597 LFTRG
+597 LFTTD
-602 GQYNGRPQE
+602 GQYSGRPQE
-611 LQEALTQ
+611 LEELLTQ
-618 RAVFIGGASVSIFGQ
+618 RAVFIGGASVSVFGQ
-633 GPGFSSGYGAASIQT
+633 GPGFSSGFGASAVQT
-648 NRIRVLGYSYA
+648 SRIRILGYSYE
-659 GVERLALDLQGR
+659 GVERLALDLKER

-681 NTNAASFFARERGY
+681 NVNAASFFARERGY

-709 GITAAELTQA
+709 GITATQFTQA

-744 KANGARERSLDELR
+744 KASGARERSLEELR
-758 DALIPTATGAP
+758 EALIPTATDAP

-774 VASVGEREA
+774 VAAVGEREA

-798 TYEFRGPAKLAQRMH
+798 AYEFRGPGRLAQRTH
-813 TAFLESISV
+813 AAFLGSVSV
-822 PAGYSVADAPG
+822 PAGYSVADAVG
-833 GVGFVPVESE
+833 GFGYVPDDSE
-843 KGLWHVFGIGLALVI
+843 RGLWLVFGIGLTLVI

-880 ALAGVIAAFWVAKAG
+880 ALAGVIAAFWAAKAG

-924 RRRAHRDA
+924 RRRARQA
-932 MRSRSLG
+932 ALLPRALS
-939 AGEVVRAAVS
+939 AVEVVRAATS

-961 LASLVPLAAGNGLD
+961 LASLVPLAVGTGLT

-994 GAMVVMPAILV
+994 GAMLVMPALLV
-1005 GKTRS
+1005 GRRERRS
-1010 APDQE
+1010 PKAD
-1015 GHRYPSRE
+1015 
-1023 ARRGA
+1023 

>member
-14 ATAVAILLAGGVAF
+14 ATAVAILLAGGVSF

-41 PRLTVSATWPGASAE
+41 PRLTVSASWPGASAE
-56 LVETYITSPV
+56 LMETYITSPI

-79 SSQSRDETAS
+79 SSQSRDETSS

-116 EFPPGSGAPNVSNFV
+116 EFPPGAGAPSVSNYV

-143 TVSGP
+143 TVAGP
-148 YTAGTLQRLADQT
+148 YTPGTLQKLANES
-161 VNPRLSAVSGVS
+161 VNPRLSSVSGVS
-173 GISVQGGTELG
+173 GISVQGGTDLG

-197 AVPPAAI
+197 DVSPAAL
-204 ATALAEARI
+204 ATALGEARI
-213 VRALGV
+213 VRALGEE
-219 QRLGTT
+219 RLGST

-234 PQALDALNRLPVR
+234 PQVLEQLDDLPVR
-247 GPAGR
+247 GPGGR

-262 RPDEDAAGRF
+262 RPEEDARGRF

-299 VRAALRELEPALPPA
+299 VRAALRELEPTLPPG
-314 VRFRVVADES
+314 VRFRIVEDES
-324 VELGAELRDLVTRG
+324 IELGAQLKNLITRG
-338 GIAFLAVT
+338 AIAFLAVT
-346 AVLALLLRNA
+346 LVLALLLRNG

-408 RLGTQPDTPDG
+408 RLGTQPDTADG

-464 LALGWSVVSAVLL
+464 LALAWSVISAVLL
-477 VPALGGGHGVRQAH
+477 VPALGRGHGVRQAH
-491 WPRARRLYA
+491 WPKARRAYT
-500 RLVIALLRW
+500 RLVVSLLRW
-509 RWATLATTGLV
+509 RWATLTATVAV
-520 LGLLV
+520 LAVLS
-525 WGFVKK
+525 WAFVKK
-531 VPRYSFGTYGGDQ
+531 VPRFSFGRYGGDQ

-555 RGSDPTS
+555 RGSDPSS
-562 LDGAIRQLEA
+562 LDWAIRELET

-586 QSSGTNARLSV
+586 QSGGTSARMSV
-597 LFTRG
+597 LFTRQ
-602 GQYNGRPQE
+602 GQYSGRPQE
-611 LQEALTQ
+611 LEEALTQ
-618 RAVFIGGASVSIFGQ
+618 RAVFIGGASVSVFGQ
-633 GPGFSSGYGAASIQT
+633 GPGFSSGFGAASIQT
-648 NRIRVLGYSYA
+648 SRIRILGYSYE
-659 GVERLALDLQGR
+659 GVERLALDLKER

-681 NTNAASFFARERGY
+681 NVNAASFFARERGY
-695 AVTLDPDRDALARY
+695 AVTLDPDRDALARF
-709 GITAAELTQA
+709 GITAAQFTQA

-744 KANGARERSLDELR
+744 KASGARERSLDELR
-758 DALIPTATGAP
+758 DALIPTATDAP

-774 VASVGEREA
+774 VAAVGEREA
-783 INSISREDQ
+783 INQISREDQ

-798 TYEFRGPAKLAQRMH
+798 AYEFRGPAKLAQRTH
-813 TAFLESISV
+813 TAFLKSISV
-822 PAGYSVADAPG
+822 PAGYSVADAQG
-833 GVGFVPVESE
+833 GFGFVPDESE
-843 KGLWHVFGIGLALVI
+843 KGLWLVFAIGLTLVI
-858 LSVAIVFDSVWGA
+858 LSVAIVFDSVWAA

-880 ALAGVIAAFWVAKAG
+880 ALAGVIAAFWAAKAG

-924 RRRAHRDA
+924 RRRAHQA
-932 MRSRSLG
+932 ELTSRALT
-939 AGEVVRAAVS
+939 AVEVVRAASS

-961 LASLVPLAAGNGLD
+961 LASLVPLAVGTGLT

-994 GAMVVMPAILV
+994 GAMLVMPAIIV
-1005 GKTRS
+1005 GRRS
-1010 APDQE
+1010 VSPAN
-1015 GHRYPSRE
+1015 R
-1023 ARRGA
+1023 

>member
-14 ATAVAILLAGGVAF
+14 AASVAVLLAGGVSF

-41 PRLTVSATWPGASAE
+41 PRLNVNASWPGASAE
-56 LVETYITSPV
+56 LVETYLTSPI

-79 SSQSRDETAS
+79 SSQSRDETAA

-103 RLGILERLELLRP
+103 RLGILERLEMLRS
-116 EFPPGSGAPNVSNFV
+116 EFPPGSTSPTVSNYV
-131 PENLEEQPLLLF
+131 PDNLEEQPLLLF

-148 YTAGTLQRLADQT
+148 YTPGTLQKLADEN
-161 VNPRLSAVSGVS
+161 VNPRLSAVSGVA
-173 GISVQGGTELG
+173 GISIQGGTELG
-184 VSVSYDARLLRQL
+184 VAVSYDASLLRQL
-197 AVPPAAI
+197 DVAPAAI
-204 ATALAEARI
+204 ATALSEARI
-213 VRALGV
+213 VRALGEE
-219 QRLGTT
+219 QFGGTE
-225 QRQVVVRDQ
+225 RQVVVRDQ
-234 PQALDALNRLPVR
+234 PQVLDELNGLPVR
-247 GPAGR
+247 ASGNR
-252 VFRLGELATV
+252 VFRLGELATI
-262 RPDEDAAGRF
+262 RPEEDARGRF

-299 VRAALRELEPALPPA
+299 VRAALNELEPGLPPG
-314 VRFRVVADES
+314 VRFRIVADES
-324 VELGAELRDLVTRG
+324 VDLARQLGDLITRG
-338 GIAFLAVT
+338 TIAFAAVT
-346 AVLALLLRNA
+346 LVLFVLLRNA

-365 AAVAV
+365 AAVAI
-370 AGTALGLFLLGI
+370 AGTALGLFLLDI

-408 RLGTQPDTPDG
+408 RLGTQPDTPEG

-432 GSTMTTG
+432 GSTLTTG

-464 LALGWSVVSAVLL
+464 LALAWSVVSAVLL
-477 VPALGGGHGVRQAH
+477 IPALGAGHRIRQAH
-491 WPRARRLYA
+491 WPRARRAYA
-500 RLVIALLRW
+500 QLVVSLLRW
-509 RWATLATTGLV
+509 RWATLLGTVAV
-520 LGLLV
+520 LGVLS
-525 WGFVKK
+525 WAFVKK
-531 VPRYSFGTYGGDQ
+531 VPRFAFGRYGGGQ

-555 RGSDPTS
+555 RGSDPAS
-562 LDGAIRQLEA
+562 LDWGIRELEQ
-572 IVLRGYPEVEQVTA
+572 IVLRNYPEVEQVTA
-586 QSSGTNARLSV
+586 QSWGTSARMSV
-597 LFTRG
+597 LFTQDG
-602 GQYNGRPQE
+602 AFSGRPQE
-611 LQEALTQ
+611 LEEYLTQ
-618 RAVFIGGASVSIFGQ
+618 RAVLIGGASVSIFGQ
-633 GPGFSSGYGAASIQT
+633 GPGFSSGFGSAAIQT
-648 NRIRVLGYSYA
+648 NRIRVLGYSYE
-659 GVERLALDLQGR
+659 GVERLALDLKER

-681 NTNAASFFARERGY
+681 NINAASFFARERGY

-709 GITAAELTQA
+709 GITATQFTQA

-730 QLIEIGGDE
+730 QLLEIGGDE
-739 VPVTV
+739 VPVTI
-744 KANGARERSLDELR
+744 KASGARERSLEELR
-758 DALIPTATGAP
+758 DALIPTETGAP

-774 VASVGEREA
+774 VAAVGEREA

-798 TYEFRGPAKLAQRMH
+798 AYEFRGPGRLAQRTH
-813 TAFLESISV
+813 TSFLESISV
-822 PAGYSVADAPG
+822 PAGYSVADAQG
-833 GVGFVPVESE
+833 GFGFVPDESE
-843 KGLWHVFGIGLALVI
+843 KGLWLVFGIGLILVI
-858 LSVAIVFDSVWGA
+858 LSVAVVFDSVWGA

-932 MRSRSLG
+932 MRSLSLSG
-939 AGEVVRAAVS
+939 DEVVRAATS

-961 LASLVPLAAGNGLD
+961 LASLVPLAVGTGLE

-994 GAMVVMPAILV
+994 GAMVVMPALLV
-1005 GKTRS
+1005 GRRS
-1010 APDQE
+1010 ASPDQKQ
-1015 GHRYPSRE
+1015 S
-1023 ARRGA
+1023 

>member
-14 ATAVAILLAGGVAF
+14 AASVAILLAGGVSF

-41 PRLTVSATWPGASAE
+41 PRLNVNATWPGASAE
-56 LVETYITSPV
+56 LVETYITSPI

-116 EFPPGSGAPNVSNFV
+116 EFPPGSSAPSVSNYV

-148 YTAGTLQRLADQT
+148 YTPGTLQKLADEK
-161 VNPRLSAVSGVS
+161 VNPRLSAVAGVS

-184 VSVSYDARLLRQL
+184 VSVSYDAALLRQL
-197 AVPPAAI
+197 NISPASLGS
-204 ATALAEARI
+204 ALSEARI
-213 VRALGV
+213 VRALGEE
-219 QRLGTT
+219 RFGSTE
-225 QRQVVVRDQ
+225 RQVVVRDQ
-234 PQALDALNRLPVR
+234 PQVLEELNALPVR
-247 GPAGR
+247 GPGGR
-252 VFRLGELATV
+252 IFRLGELATI
-262 RPDEDAAGRF
+262 RPEEDARGRF

-291 DAIKTVAA
+291 DAIKTVNA
-299 VRAALRELEPALPPA
+299 VRTALDELEPALLPG
-314 VRFRVVADES
+314 VRFRTVADES
-324 VELGAELRDLVTRG
+324 VPLARQLRDLVTRG
-338 GIAFLAVT
+338 AIAFVAVT
-346 AVLALLLRNA
+346 IVLALLLRNA
-356 RAVVLVMAS
+356 RAVTLVMAS
-365 AAVAV
+365 AAVAI
-370 AGTALGLFLLGI
+370 AGTALGLFLLNI

-432 GSTMTTG
+432 GSTLTTG

-464 LALGWSVVSAVLL
+464 LALAWSVVSALLL
-477 VPALGGGHGVRQAH
+477 VPALGAGHRIRQAH
-491 WPRARRLYA
+491 WPRARRAYA
-500 RLVIALLRW
+500 RMVIALLRW
-509 RWATLATTGLV
+509 RWATLIGTVTV
-520 LGLLV
+520 LGVLS
-525 WGFVKK
+525 WAFVRK
-531 VPRYSFGTYGGDQ
+531 VPRFAFGRYGGSQ

-555 RGSDPTS
+555 RGSDPAS
-562 LDGAIRQLEA
+562 LDWGIRELERIA
-572 IVLRGYPEVEQVTA
+572 LRNYPEVEQVTA
-586 QSSGTNARLSV
+586 QSWGTSARMSV
-597 LFTRG
+597 LFTRE
-602 GQYNGRPQE
+602 GQFSGRPQDLE
-611 LQEALTQ
+611 EQLTQ
-618 RAVFIGGASVSIFGQ
+618 RAVFIGGASVSVFGQ
-633 GPGFSSGYGAASIQT
+633 GPGFSSGFGAASIQT
-648 NRIRVLGYSYA
+648 NRIRILGYSYD
-659 GVERLALDLQGR
+659 GVERLAFDLKER
-671 LEKIPRVRDV
+671 LEKIPRVRDINV
-681 NTNAASFFARERGY
+681 NAASFFARERGY

-709 GITAAELTQA
+709 GITAAQFTQA

-730 QLIEIGGDE
+730 QLLEIGGDE

-744 KANGARERSLDELR
+744 KASGARDRSLDELR
-758 DALIPTATGAP
+758 EALIPTATSTP

-774 VASVGEREA
+774 VAAVGEREA
-783 INSISREDQ
+783 ISSISREDQ

-798 TYEFRGPAKLAQRMH
+798 AYEFRGPGRLAQRTH
-813 TAFLESISV
+813 RAFLASISV
-822 PAGYSVADAPG
+822 PAGYSVADAQG
-833 GVGFVPVESE
+833 GFGFVPDESE
-843 KGLWHVFGIGLALVI
+843 KGLWLVFGIGLVLVI

-880 ALAGVIAAFWVAKAG
+880 ALAGVIAAFWAAKAG

-906 VVGLAVNQAI
+906 VIGLAVNQAI

-924 RRRAHRDA
+924 RRRARRAA
-932 MRSRSLG
+932 MAPLSLS
-939 AGEVVRAAVS
+939 ATEVVRAATS

-961 LASLVPLAAGNGLD
+961 LASLIPLAVGTDLT

-994 GAMVVMPAILV
+994 GAMVVMPTLLV
-1005 GKTRS
+1005 GRKS
-1010 APDQE
+1010 AVSVRPPGD
-1015 GHRYPSRE
+1015 ST
-1023 ARRGA
+1023 